1 MTMRILP
8 CGDRALCVELS
19 DKIDEAVN
27 ARIIDLAAALS
38 ADPISGIEETVP
50 TYRSLMVLYDPAII
64 RGKDLSLRLEERL
77 SALQPGHTS
86 GRLFSVPVRY
96 GGPVGLDLDDLA
108 AMKDMSVDGLIAL
121 HASVD
126 YRVYM
131 IGFAP
136 GFAYLG
142 GLPDALHTP
151 RLAVPRQHV
160 AAGAIGIGG
169 KQANINSVA
178 GPSGWR
184 FLGQTPVRLFDPSR
198 DQAFLLKAGDRV
210 RFRPIDAAE
219 EADLAAQIA
228 AGAPGLEEIAA

>member
-1 MTMRILP
+1 MRILP
-8 CGDRALCVELS
+8 CGDRALSVELS

-27 ARIIDLAAALS
+27 ARIIDLAAALA
-38 ADPISGIEETVP
+38 ADPIGGIEETVP

-64 RGKDLSLRLEERL
+64 RGKDLCLRLEERL
-77 SALQPGHTS
+77 SALPPGHAT

-96 GGPVGLDLDDLA
+96 GGPVGLDLEDLA
-108 AMKDMSVDGLIAL
+108 AMKDMTVEDLIAL

-142 GLPDALHTP
+142 GLADALHTP
-151 RLAVPRQHV
+151 RLAVPRQHI

-184 FLGQTPVRLFDPSR
+184 FLGQTPVHLFDPSR
-198 DQAFLLKAGDRV
+198 DKAFLLKAGDRV
-210 RFRPIDAAE
+210 RFRPIEAQE
-219 EADLAAQIA
+219 EADLAARIA
-228 AGAPGLEEIAA
+228 AGELGLEEIAA